1 MESTNKLRCFFN
13 KTRLCNKRYG
23 ACAQY
28 RNCDSLSFL
37 ANSAVRNW
45 KWPKTDRAR
54 GYLFLLLAP
63 NAYIETARAISQYLV
78 LPMHKLFR
86 TQLHFENQPHSS
98 STRAWSTCYS
108 KINER
113 WRQHNK
119 NCFLARSHAQP
130 RVVAPNAASL
140 ANYVLWL
147 GLNFGAALAEARCEI
162 SDFAPGRCFRR
173 HTDIYRS

>member
-1 MESTNKLRCFFN
+1 
-13 KTRLCNKRYG
+13 
-23 ACAQY
+23 
-28 RNCDSLSFL
+28 
-37 ANSAVRNW
+37 
-45 KWPKTDRAR
+45 
-54 GYLFLLLAP
+54 LFLLLAP

-98 STRAWSTCYS
+98 STRAWSTCDS

-113 WRQHNK
+113 GRRHNK

-130 RVVAPNAASL
+130 RLVAPNAASL

-147 GLNFGAALAEARCEI
+147 GLNFGAALAEARLRNI
-162 SDFAPGRCFRR
+162 GLRPRALLSAPYGHLPKLALQPQAPYTSGIAPAEYVVVFVAAVVCCCCCCC
-173 HTDIYRS
+173 